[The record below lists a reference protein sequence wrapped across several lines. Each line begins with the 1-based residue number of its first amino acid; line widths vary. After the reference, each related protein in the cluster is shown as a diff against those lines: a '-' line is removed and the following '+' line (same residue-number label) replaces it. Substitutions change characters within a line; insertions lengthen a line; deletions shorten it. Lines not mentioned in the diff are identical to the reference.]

1 MSDAAEII
9 ATLAREAELQQ
20 LSSLDRV
27 DSKAAS
33 LIGFAG
39 VALGLL
45 FTARV
50 SADHWNVVMTVG
62 AALIVSGIIPM
73 AIALLPRRYAFNPNI
88 DALAR
93 GWGSAPPRE
102 LHEAVYRSISRALAI
117 NTENLRVKGFFV
129 RVGVVL
135 IVAGLLFAT
144 SGVLYALNSGKTA
157 TTVTQ
162 SKGVNHL

>member
-1 MSDAAEII
+1 VSDSAEII
-9 ATLAREAELQQ
+9 AALAREAELQQ
-20 LSSLDRV
+20 LSSLDRI

-33 LIGFAG
+33 LIGLAG

-50 SADHWNVVMTVG
+50 SADHWNAAMSVG
-62 AALIVSGIIPM
+62 AGLIVLGIIPM

-93 GWGSAPPRE
+93 GWGSAPPHE

-129 RVGVVL
+129 RLGVVV
-135 IVAGLLFAT
+135 IVAGLLCAT
-144 SGVLYALNSGKTA
+144 SGVLYALNSSH
-157 TTVTQ
+157 TVT
-162 SKGVNHL
+162 VT